1 MTNYNGWTNYATWR
15 VNLEMFDGIDPSEMG
30 WHKLDRYDL
39 ADTLQEYAAEVV
51 TMGASGLALDYAV
64 AFMADVNFRE
74 IADAMRDAYRDAY
87 DIEDE
92 DEDEDEDR
100 GVLESAA
107 WYATDAELK
116 G

>member
-15 VNLEMFDGIDPSEMG
+15 INLEIFDGIDPSEMH

-51 TMGASGLALDYAV
+51 TMGASGLALDYAI

-74 IADAMRDAYRDAY
+74 IGDAMRDAFADDFAT
-87 DIEDE
+87 E
-92 DEDEDEDR
+92 
-100 GVLESAA
+100 
-107 WYATDAELK
+107 TDAELT
-116 G
+116 

>member
-15 VNLEMFDGIDPSEMG
+15 INLEIFDGIDPREMG
-30 WHKLDRYDL
+30 WLKLNLYDL

-74 IADAMRDAYRDAY
+74 IGDAMRDAFAD
-87 DIEDE
+87 DF
-92 DEDEDEDR
+92 
-100 GVLESAA
+100 
-107 WYATDAELK
+107 ATDDVEA
-116 G
+116 